1 MLGYVANPDVLQMYS
16 KKYGLFLDVHVHVFL
31 PKLSLLLS
39 CRTI

>member
-16 KKYGLFLDVHVHVFL
+16 KKYGLFLDVHVFL
-31 PKLSLLLS
+31 PKLGLLLS